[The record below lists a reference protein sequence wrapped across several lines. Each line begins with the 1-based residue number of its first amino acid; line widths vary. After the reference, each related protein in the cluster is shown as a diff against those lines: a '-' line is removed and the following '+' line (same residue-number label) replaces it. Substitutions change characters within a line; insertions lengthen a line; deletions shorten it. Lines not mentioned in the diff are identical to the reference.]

1 MSEYIFV
8 IDRDGAPVLLNAA
21 TAVSAPEADP
31 DPVAEQD
38 KKAAH
43 GSEVR
48 RRDAIV
54 DAARTL
60 EDLSPA
66 GVEQLVRRRWRGDR
80 PITPEDIQ
88 SFAADARAQRTNDV
102 ADALDFRIRRSVYGR
117 SGSKQPHVQIPR
129 GIVGKSLAALDPE
142 EKAAVVA
149 RLRDRGWSDAQIKH
163 FGIRRIDKDGSMRG
177 VVDGK
182 AKGQVEGHGKAT

>member
-1 MSEYIFV
+1 VSKYVFA
-8 IDRDGAPVLLNAA
+8 IDRDGAPVLLDAA
-21 TAVSAPEADP
+21 AAAPADPEADP
-31 DPVAEQD
+31 NPAAEAAKKVAQGS
-38 KKAAH
+38 AA
-43 GSEVR
+43 R

-80 PITPEDIQ
+80 SITPEDIQ
-88 SFAADARAQRTNDV
+88 SFSADARAQRVHDV

-142 EKAAVVA
+142 EKAAVIA
-149 RLRDRGWSDAQIKH
+149 RLRIRGWSDAQIKR
-163 FGIRRIDKDGSMRG
+163 FGIRRVDKDGAMSS
-177 VVDGK
+177 VIEGK
-182 AKGQVEGHGKAT
+182 S